1 MNRNSSSPEW
11 PRKVKAA
18 KGWKL
23 LGYDI
28 PIQGIARARIQK
40 GKMIL
45 DVLLVEKD
53 GKLIAGPDQTTRQSQ
68 PWELEE
74 GMSIKRL
81 DTVSPLTQWETEMAV
96 NAYGMNRDKVDGMT
110 VAEVRQFLQARRDA
124 WPPSDAVLEQLG
136 AKTGIPPA
144 LLKHGGGYVATI
156 TPHTTGDYSIPS
168 CPNPPP
174 APPPISK
181 VSNKGALIVG
191 DGSLSSFPVMID
203 NSPHEEGGFFVH
215 PEFIEAMEKHRPA
228 KADRRKQPPPRPL
241 TDRIKASGTRPS
253 VPPKR
258 VPSIVWKVLA
268 WAATIAASAVVAW
281 AIKVTGEG

>member
-1 MNRNSSSPEW
+1 MTHQPSSPEW

-28 PIQGIARARIQK
+28 PIQGIARAKIQK
-40 GKMIL
+40 GKMVL

-53 GKLIAGPDQTTRQSQ
+53 GKLIAGPDQITRQSQ

-81 DTVSPLTQWETEMAV
+81 DTMSPLTQWETEMAV
-96 NAYGMNRDKVDGMT
+96 NAYGMSRGKVDGMT
-110 VAEVRQFLQARRDA
+110 VAEVRQFLQVRRDG
-124 WPPSDAVLEQLG
+124 E
-136 AKTGIPPA
+136 
-144 LLKHGGGYVATI
+144 GYVTTI

-181 VSNKGALIVG
+181 APKKGAVIVG
-191 DGSLSSFPVMID
+191 DGIGSPRRLSLSSLPGVTD
-203 NSPHEEGGFFVH
+203 SSPHKEGGFLVH
-215 PEFIEAMEKHRPA
+215 PEFIEFMEKHRPA
-228 KADRRKQPPPRPL
+228 KADRRKQQPPRPL
-241 TDRIKASGTRPS
+241 SDRIKASGTRTPA
-253 VPPKR
+253 PPKR

-268 WAATIAASAVVAW
+268 WGGTIAASAVVAW
-281 AIKVTGEG
+281 AIKVTGEGW